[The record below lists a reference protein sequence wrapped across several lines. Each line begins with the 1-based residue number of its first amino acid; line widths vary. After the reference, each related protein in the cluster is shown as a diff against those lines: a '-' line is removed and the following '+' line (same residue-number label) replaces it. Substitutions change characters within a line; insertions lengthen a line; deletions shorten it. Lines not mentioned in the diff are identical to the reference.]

1 MDAEDNFESEIG
13 VLHDG
18 LAKLT
23 YYDFL
28 GLRPGCDYV
37 AIREAFYGRAQLFHP
52 DRFVAVPSE
61 ATKRQAYAVYK
72 RMSEA
77 YSVLVDPHL
86 RTAYDEARL
95 RGELRLS
102 EVARARRLT
111 ADERQLA
118 NRLAR
123 IYLRSAQAKI
133 ERGELKAAW
142 IDVQLGRSL
151 EDAPPLRE
159 LQRRIEEH
167 PAAPAFIRGRGES

>member
-1 MDAEDNFESEIG
+1 MAVESWFESEIAA
-13 VLHDG
+13 LHDG
-18 LAKLT
+18 LSSLT

-37 AIREAFYGRAQLFHP
+37 AIREAFYERAQRYHP
-52 DRFVAVPSE
+52 DRFVSARSE
-61 ATKRQAYAVYK
+61 VTKRQAYAVYK

-95 RGELRLS
+95 RGEVRLS
-102 EVARARRLT
+102 EVARARRLS

-118 NRLAR
+118 NQFAR
-123 IYLRSAQAKI
+123 IYLRSAQAKL
-133 ERGELKAAW
+133 ERGELGAGW
-142 IDVQLGRSL
+142 IDVQLGLSL

-159 LQRRIEEH
+159 LLHRIEED
-167 PAAPAFIRGRGES
+167 PLAPRWARGGGA